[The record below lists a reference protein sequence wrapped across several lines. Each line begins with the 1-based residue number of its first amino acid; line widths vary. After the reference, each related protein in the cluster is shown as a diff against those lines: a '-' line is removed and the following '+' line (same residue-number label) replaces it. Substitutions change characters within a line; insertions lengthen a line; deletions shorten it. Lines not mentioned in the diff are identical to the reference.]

1 MAISRMDME
10 RQMRNMGGIMG
21 LEDQRQGYFLGK
33 LVKKVKKGVKKVVK
47 SPLGKLAL
55 GAAAL
60 KFGGPGLAKLLG
72 RPATGFLSGQFTGQG
87 GIFNAARGLFDQGNL
102 LAGLVR
108 DPETGKFSLGRA
120 ALSGLGAASI
130 AAPFFMGGDDEEVDE
145 GTPFTDPQAD
155 IEDIRSQ
162 AKAYYS
168 DPTQSALYFMPPKG
182 AVQSSF
188 YADGGLASLRPGY
201 AGGQLVGPSGD
212 GSRPGYAGESDIG
225 ILDVIKS
232 LPSAV
237 GQIFSGETESMLGDN
252 QEEKN
257 KFMIQD
263 MFPDIDKETLSMI
276 VDMKNRGAGV
286 DEISTITGQDPST
299 ITNMLSILNMKAYGG
314 RIGYRI
320 GGGVLQ
326 KAGQMF
332 KAGVG
337 KVKSLFDDADISV
350 QIRDEDVATDAGLQA
365 QAVGQDV
372 FITPKSKK
380 AVQVIDGLI
389 DEGYDITKDA
399 DGDYAI
405 NALDEGALDLIT
417 QRLRIGSKGA
427 DEFIDAQDYYY
438 KGDTGM
444 MDEES
449 KMIYDA
455 LRNRKA
461 DGGIMDLGGLEKD
474 YREGGFVPLGAE
486 ERADD
491 VPARL
496 SKNEFVFTADAV
508 RNAGQGD
515 IDRGAEVMQNMMD
528 NLESGGTISEESQG
542 LENPAQSMFDQAQQ
556 LESRIE

>member
-1 MAISRMDME
+1 MAISRMNME

-33 LVKKVKKGVKKVVK
+33 LVKKIGKGVKKVVK
-47 SPLGKLAL
+47 SPLGKAAL
-55 GAAAL
+55 LAAAGYGL
-60 KFGGPGLAKLLG
+60 GGAKFLGGKGIFAGGQGLG
-72 RPATGFLSGQFTGQG
+72 RFANLKNLFAADTG
-87 GIFNAARGLFDQGNL
+87 L
-102 LAGLVR
+102 LRGLVR
-108 DPETGKFSLGRA
+108 DDKGKFSLGRA

-130 AAPFFMGGDDEEVDE
+130 AAPFFMGGDEEEVDE
-145 GTPFTDPQAD
+145 GTPFTSPQAD
-155 IEDIRSQ
+155 IEDIRGQ

-168 DPTQSALYFMPPKG
+168 DPTNSALYFMPPKS
-182 AVQSSF
+182 AVRSSF
-188 YADGGLASLRPGY
+188 YAADGGLASIPR
-201 AGGQLVGPSGD
+201 D
-212 GSRPGYAGESDIG
+212 
-225 ILDVIKS
+225 
-232 LPSAV
+232 
-237 GQIFSGETESMLGDN
+237 
-252 QEEKN
+252 
-257 KFMIQD
+257 
-263 MFPDIDKETLSMI
+263 
-276 VDMKNRGAGV
+276 
-286 DEISTITGQDPST
+286 
-299 ITNMLSILNMKAYGG
+299 
-314 RIGYRI
+314 GYRI

-326 KAGQMF
+326 KAGQMM
-332 KAGVG
+332 KAGIG

-350 QIRDEDVATDAGLQA
+350 QIRDDDVMTDAGLQA

-372 FITPKSKK
+372 FITPKSSK

-389 DEGYDITKDA
+389 DEGYDIAKA
-399 DGDYAI
+399 EDGSYTI

-427 DEFIDAQDYYY
+427 DEFIDSQDYFY

-508 RNAGQGD
+508 RAAGQGD
-515 IDRGAEVMQNMMD
+515 IDQGAEVMQNMMD
-528 NLESGGTISEESQG
+528 NLEAGGTISEESQG
-542 LENPAQSMFDQAQQ
+542 MENPAQEMFDQSQM
-556 LESRIE
+556 LESRIA

>member
-1 MAISRMDME
+1 MAISRMNME

-33 LVKKVKKGVKKVVK
+33 LVKKITKPIKKIIK
-47 SPLGKLAL
+47 SPIGKAALLAGGAYLAGGFMPGGAGLRGGLANFRNFGGGIGKLFA
-55 GAAAL
+55 
-60 KFGGPGLAKLLG
+60 KDTGLL
-72 RPATGFLSGQFTGQG
+72 R
-87 GIFNAARGLFDQGNL
+87 
-102 LAGLVR
+102 GLVR
-108 DPETGKFSLGRA
+108 DKAGNFSLGRA

-130 AAPFFMGGDDEEVDE
+130 AAPFFMGGDEEEVDE
-145 GTPFTDPQAD
+145 GTPFGMAQPD

-168 DPTQSALYFMPPKG
+168 DPTNSALYFMPPKS
-182 AVQSSF
+182 AVRSSF
-188 YADGGLASLRPGY
+188 YAADGGLASLRP
-201 AGGQLVGPSGD
+201 
-212 GSRPGYAGESDIG
+212 
-225 ILDVIKS
+225 
-232 LPSAV
+232 
-237 GQIFSGETESMLGDN
+237 
-252 QEEKN
+252 
-257 KFMIQD
+257 
-263 MFPDIDKETLSMI
+263 
-276 VDMKNRGAGV
+276 
-286 DEISTITGQDPST
+286 
-299 ITNMLSILNMKAYGG
+299 
-314 RIGYRI
+314 GYRI

-326 KAGQMF
+326 KAGQMI
-332 KAGVG
+332 KSGVG

-350 QIRDEDVATDAGLQA
+350 QIRDDDVMTDAGLQA

-372 FITPKSKK
+372 FITPKSSK

-389 DEGYDITKDA
+389 DEGYDIAKA
-399 DGDYAI
+399 EDGSYTI

-427 DEFIDAQDYYY
+427 DEFIDSQDYFY

-508 RNAGQGD
+508 RAAGQGD
-515 IDRGAEVMQNMMD
+515 IDQGAEVMQNMMD

-542 LENPAQSMFDQAQQ
+542 MENPAQSMFDQAQQ